1 MSKST
6 KTHRV
11 PEVRQASMMDVLDA
25 PELSPN
31 KPAAVERVRFDV
43 GDRHR
48 LYVGAVPLK
57 KYLEGDGLRW
67 VLGLSSV
74 MDELDWSA
82 FEASYKPGG
91 RPPLH
96 PRMVV
101 GLIMY
106 GVMLKQASLRQL
118 EALALRDV
126 GAWWMAGGLTPD
138 YTTITKFIHRHI
150 ELLSEDFFL
159 QTTARILKR
168 LKLTRSD
175 LIIDGT
181 VMQAAS
187 STASALKREAMEK
200 ALTTAKNDGD
210 AAAVERLEK
219 ASEVLASRESAREEA
234 GKDGATASVSP
245 LEPDA
250 VVQPA
255 KNSDDFKLALKP
267 TIGAHPSGL
276 IVAQALSP
284 ASETASVPKIL
295 EQHEAIFGAQP
306 ERVMA
311 DAGFHTLV
319 VLALLLEKG
328 IDALVPSGK
337 GTGERK
343 GSKGLF
349 PKSAFPWDA
358 DANAPRC
365 PAGRTMSG
373 GQAVQHDRKGRAYR
387 QFSGQNCGD
396 CPLRPQCTK
405 AKRRDVKIFEGD
417 ELKTA
422 MAEVMRHPMARKAYR
437 QRAAIV
443 EPVFA
448 RLRNSGFNRFSRRG
462 LIKGRLELSLNCVAH
477 NLRLLLWGR
486 RGVFVVICC
495 TARPGEPWRVAAV
508 GVAIHQS

>member
-1 MSKST
+1 MAKST
-6 KTHRV
+6 KTHKV
-11 PEVRQASMMDVLDA
+11 PEVRQASMMDVLEA
-25 PELSPN
+25 PEPSPK
-31 KPAAVERVRFDV
+31 KPVVERVRFDF
-43 GDRHR
+43 GDRER

-74 MDELDWSA
+74 MDAVDWSA

-106 GVMLKQASLRQL
+106 GVMLKQPSLRQL

-126 GAWWMAGGLTPD
+126 GAWWMTGGLTPD

-159 QTTARILKR
+159 QTTAQIVKR

-175 LIIDGT
+175 LGIDGT

-187 STASALKREAMEK
+187 SAASALKKEAMEK
-200 ALTTAKNDGD
+200 ALATARADGD
-210 AAAVERLEK
+210 AAAVQRLEK

-245 LEPDA
+245 LEPEA
-250 VVQPA
+250 VLQPA

-267 TIGAHPSGL
+267 TVGAHPSGL

-284 ASETASVPKIL
+284 ASETESVPKIL
-295 EQHEAIFGAQP
+295 QHHEAIFGAQP
-306 ERVMA
+306 QRVMA
-311 DAGFHTLV
+311 DAGFHTLAL
-319 VLALLLEKG
+319 LALFLAKDL
-328 IDALVPSGK
+328 DALVPSGK
-337 GTGERK
+337 GSSERK
-343 GSKGLF
+343 GKNGLF
-349 PKSAFPWDA
+349 PKSVFPWDA
-358 DANAPRC
+358 EANAPRC
-365 PAGRTMSG
+365 PAGRTMTG
-373 GQAVQHDRKGRAYR
+373 GHTVQHDRKRRAYR
-387 QFSGQNCGD
+387 QFSGRKCGD
-396 CPLRPQCTK
+396 CPLRAKCTT

-417 ELKTA
+417 ELKRA
-422 MAEVMRHPMARKAYR
+422 MAEVMRHPLARKAYR
-437 QRAAIV
+437 QRSAIV

-448 RLRNSGFNRFSRRG
+448 RLRRSGFNRFSRRG
-462 LIKGRLELSLNCVAH
+462 LINGRLELSLHCVAH
-477 NLRLLLWGR
+477 NLRLFLWGR

-495 TARPGEPWRVAAV
+495 TARPGEPWRVAAI
-508 GVAIHQS
+508 GVAFHQL

>member
-1 MSKST
+1 
-6 KTHRV
+6 
-11 PEVRQASMMDVLDA
+11 
-25 PELSPN
+25 
-31 KPAAVERVRFDV
+31 
-43 GDRHR
+43 
-48 LYVGAVPLK
+48 
-57 KYLEGDGLRW
+57 
-67 VLGLSSV
+67 
-74 MDELDWSA
+74 
-82 FEASYKPGG
+82 
-91 RPPLH
+91 
-96 PRMVV
+96 
-101 GLIMY
+101 
-106 GVMLKQASLRQL
+106 
-118 EALALRDV
+118 
-126 GAWWMAGGLTPD
+126 
-138 YTTITKFIHRHI
+138 
-150 ELLSEDFFL
+150 
-159 QTTARILKR
+159 
-168 LKLTRSD
+168 
-175 LIIDGT
+175 
-181 VMQAAS
+181 
-187 STASALKREAMEK
+187 
-200 ALTTAKNDGD
+200 
-210 AAAVERLEK
+210 
-219 ASEVLASRESAREEA
+219 
-234 GKDGATASVSP
+234 
-245 LEPDA
+245 
-250 VVQPA
+250 
-255 KNSDDFKLALKP
+255 
-267 TIGAHPSGL
+267 
-276 IVAQALSP
+276 
-284 ASETASVPKIL
+284 VPKIL